1 MDGPMDRPL
10 PSTSCVGI
18 ALSLTIMLI
27 VGCGSDSTVA
37 KHTDEKSPASAPNRF
52 HAPDDVRP
60 MAQLAA
66 HLEISEAH
74 ENIVNNPYAN
84 PKRLPP
90 VAKSK
95 PSDKPTS
102 LESIRFPLKIE
113 KSVQPEQSPQ
123 TEPPA
128 KPAPSMPRKPEELL
142 LEPPTHIHG
151 PKPNIAQSQPAPTKP
166 APSKPA
172 PSKPA
177 PTPPAPAKPVP
188 PQPAPAKSIA
198 AQPDQM
204 RSVLESKPLTA
215 PSQQLEPL
223 AINPPQIEAPRSVP
237 APPAARP
244 TPPAEMPLASS
255 RPELQ
260 LLPEVD
266 DMDLEPPAMRHIPQA
281 PAMPNMLGSSQP
293 TAEPKLPAPK
303 PESASQ
309 TPSKFVSL
317 APPAPQQEITLNPAK
332 QNIVDVADM
341 PLGSHTAAP
350 RSVVMNPNFAPTM
363 QQRAQVDHAMLA
375 VRGRM
380 ASLVDH
386 GLILAQ
392 RGAYYSARA
401 EFIQALRLA
410 TQTLDTAE
418 KTHRHSEALAD
429 AIAALDEAGEF
440 IPAGAQLEGNVDL
453 NLVVDA
459 HRTPVL
465 KGKDL
470 QYETAL
476 TAAQAYFSF
485 AQQRL
490 NVACGGMP
498 ETARALVGLGRI
510 QQYLN
515 NTTGDNRTLVG
526 PRSIALFQT
535 ALAVDGLNYEAANE
549 LGVLL
554 ARYGQLE
561 DAKAA
566 LLQGVKASP
575 RPEIWQNLASVHQTL
590 GEVEMARRASLEA
603 EAAQQFANMNAG
615 LDAVRWVSPEQM
627 AQHGRGDAGLKQSQE
642 EAAVPPVAQ
651 RQRSTS
657 RSTW

>member
-1 MDGPMDRPL
+1 
-10 PSTSCVGI
+10 
-18 ALSLTIMLI
+18 MLMI
-27 VGCGSDSTVA
+27 VGCGRNSKVA
-37 KHTDEKSPASAPNRF
+37 NHTDEKPAASAPNRF
-52 HAPDDVRP
+52 RAPEDIRP

-90 VAKSK
+90 VAKPKS
-95 PSDKPTS
+95 SDKPTS
-102 LESIRFPLKIE
+102 LDSIRFPLKIE
-113 KSVQPEQSPQ
+113 KSKPSEKSPQ
-123 TEPPA
+123 ATPPA
-128 KPAPSMPRKPEELL
+128 NPAPPKPQKPEELL
-142 LEPPTHIHG
+142 LEPPAHI
-151 PKPNIAQSQPAPTKP
+151 PAPK
-166 APSKPA
+166 
-172 PSKPA
+172 
-177 PTPPAPAKPVP
+177 
-188 PQPAPAKSIA
+188 KSIA
-198 AQPDQM
+198 ESKPTPKVPAVVSPPAAKPLVEKPVAKKPEPT
-204 RSVLESKPLTA
+204 RSVLEPSKPIA
-215 PSQQLEPL
+215 PSKQLEPL
-223 AINPPQIEAPRSVP
+223 ALNPPQIEAPRNAP
-237 APPAARP
+237 APQVKLPPPPTKKPVASARP
-244 TPPAEMPLASS
+244 D
-255 RPELQ
+255 LQ
-260 LLPEVD
+260 LLPKVEDELTPVPT
-266 DMDLEPPAMRHIPQA
+266 MRKIPQSPAVPNLVNNSTRKTEMPSIAEQLEPPAGP
-281 PAMPNMLGSSQP
+281 
-293 TAEPKLPAPK
+293 
-303 PESASQ
+303 
-309 TPSKFVSL
+309 PSKFVSL
-317 APPAPQQEITLNPAK
+317 APKAPREESSLNPAK
-332 QNIVDVADM
+332 QDVVDVADM
-341 PLGSHTAAP
+341 PLQSRTGTP
-350 RSVVMNPNFAPTM
+350 RSVLMTPNMVAGPP
-363 QQRAQVDHAMLA
+363 RPAQIDHALLA

-418 KTHRHSEALAD
+418 KSHRHSEALAD

-440 IPAGAQLEGNVDL
+440 IPAGAQLEANVDL
-453 NLVVDA
+453 NLVVDS

-465 KGKDL
+465 KGKNL
-470 QYETAL
+470 EYETAL
-476 TAAQAYFSF
+476 TAAQAYFSY
-485 AQQRL
+485 AQERL

-515 NTTGDNRTLVG
+515 TTTGDNRTLVG

-535 ALAVDGLNYEAANE
+535 ALAVDGSNYEAANE

-561 DAKAA
+561 DAKQA

-590 GEVEMARRASLEA
+590 GEVEMARRASIEA

-627 AQHGRGDAGLKQSQE
+627 AQHGRGDAGLKQSQPQD
-642 EAAVPPVAQ
+642 VGQPVAQ
-651 RQRSTS
+651 RRSPS
-657 RSTW
+657 RSTR

>member
-1 MDGPMDRPL
+1 MDRPL
-10 PSTSCVGI
+10 PSTSRVGI
-18 ALSLTIMLI
+18 ALSLTIMLV
-27 VGCGSDSTVA
+27 VGCGRNSNVA
-37 KHTDEKSPASAPNRF
+37 DQRDEKSPVAAPNRF

-74 ENIVNNPYAN
+74 ENIVNNPYAEA
-84 PKRLPP
+84 KRLPP
-90 VAKSK
+90 VAKPKS
-95 PSDKPTS
+95 SDAKTS
-102 LESIRFPLKIE
+102 LESVRFPLKIE
-113 KSVQPEQSPQ
+113 KSEPSEKSPPA
-123 TEPPA
+123 EPRETPAPA
-128 KPAPSMPRKPEELL
+128 KPRTTEELL
-142 LEPPTHIHG
+142 LEPPAHIPS
-151 PKPNIAQSQPAPTKP
+151 PKQKLAQSDSAPEKP
-166 APSKPA
+166 KASV
-172 PSKPA
+172 
-177 PTPPAPAKPVP
+177 PAKPLSDKP
-188 PQPAPAKSIA
+188 DSDQQAKQKPEPQTPI
-198 AQPDQM
+198 
-204 RSVLESKPLTA
+204 A
-215 PSQQLEPL
+215 PSRQLEPL
-223 AINPPQIEAPRSVP
+223 ALNPPRVEAPKNTPQQMKLPPPPER
-237 APPAARP
+237 APVVSA
-244 TPPAEMPLASS
+244 

-260 LLPEVD
+260 LLPRIEE
-266 DMDLEPPAMRHIPQA
+266 EPASVPAMREIPAA
-281 PAMPNMLGSSQP
+281 PVMPNFLAGAPQK
-293 TAEPKLPAPK
+293 TEEPKPQTKNTELPQGP
-303 PESASQ
+303 
-309 TPSKFVSL
+309 PSKFVSL
-317 APPAPQQEITLNPAK
+317 APNASQEEFSLNPAR
-332 QNIVDVADM
+332 QDQVDASDT
-341 PLGSHTAAP
+341 PLASRTGTPRLVPMRPDLAPAAP
-350 RSVVMNPNFAPTM
+350 
-363 QQRAQVDHAMLA
+363 QRAEVDHALLA

-380 ASLVDH
+380 ATLVDH

-440 IPAGAQLEGNVDL
+440 IPAGAELEANVDL
-453 NLVVDA
+453 QLVVDA

-470 QYETAL
+470 EHETAL

-490 NVACGGMP
+490 SVACGKMP

-526 PRSIALFQT
+526 PRSMALFQT
-535 ALAVDGLNYEAANE
+535 ALLIDQTNFEAANE

-561 DAKAA
+561 DAKQA

-575 RPEIWQNLASVHQTL
+575 RAEIWQNLASVHQSL
-590 GEVEMARRASLEA
+590 GEVEMARRASIEA
-603 EAAQQFANMNAG
+603 EAAQQFANTNAG

-642 EAAVPPVAQ
+642 EPAGQPVAQ
-651 RQRSTS
+651 RHRSPS
-657 RSTW
+657 RSTR

>member
-1 MDGPMDRPL
+1 ML
-10 PSTSCVGI
+10 
-18 ALSLTIMLI
+18 LI
-27 VGCGSDSTVA
+27 VGCGRNSTVA
-37 KHTDEKSPASAPNRF
+37 NRADENSAGAAPNRF
-52 HAPDDVRP
+52 HAPKDIRP

-74 ENIVNNPYAN
+74 ENIVSNPYAS
-84 PKRLPP
+84 PKRLPS
-90 VAKSK
+90 VAKPKST
-95 PSDKPTS
+95 DNPTS

-113 KSVQPEQSPQ
+113 KSEPSEKSLQV
-123 TEPPA
+123 EPPA
-128 KPAPSMPRKPEELL
+128 KPTPSKPREPQELL
-142 LEPPTHIHG
+142 LEPPAHI
-151 PKPNIAQSQPAPTKP
+151 PSPQKKIADTKP
-166 APSKPA
+166 APKQPASTTPA
-172 PSKPA
+172 PVKPI
-177 PTPPAPAKPVP
+177 PGKPV
-188 PQPAPAKSIA
+188 
-198 AQPDQM
+198 AQKPDAG
-204 RSVLESKPLTA
+204 RSVLEPKQPIA
-215 PSQQLEPL
+215 PSRQLEPL
-223 AINPPQIEAPRSVP
+223 AINPPQNKAPASPAAPRVTLP
-237 APPAARP
+237 PPPAK
-244 TPPAEMPLASS
+244 TPLADARS
-255 RPELQ
+255 ELQ
-260 LLPEVD
+260 LLPKVED
-266 DMDLEPPAMRHIPQA
+266 EPVQAPAMREIPQA
-281 PAMPNMLGSSQP
+281 PVMPNFLSSAPQ
-293 TAEPKLPAPK
+293 KLEKKPSVAAPAP
-303 PESASQ
+303 PAG

-317 APPAPQQEITLNPAK
+317 APTTPQEGISLNPAK
-332 QNIVDVADM
+332 QDIRDVADM
-341 PLGSHTAAP
+341 PLPSRTGTP
-350 RSVVMNPNFAPTM
+350 RSVPMTPSFVPTAP
-363 QQRAQVDHAMLA
+363 RPAQVDHALLA

-380 ASLVDH
+380 ATLVDH

-418 KTHRHSEALAD
+418 KSHRHSEALAD

-465 KGKDL
+465 KGKNL
-470 QYETAL
+470 EYETAL

-485 AQQRL
+485 AQERL

-535 ALAVDGLNYEAANE
+535 ALAIDGANYEAANE

-566 LLQGVKASP
+566 LLQGVNASP
-575 RPEIWQNLASVHQTL
+575 RAEIWQNLASVHQSL

-627 AQHGRGDAGLKQSQE
+627 AQHGRGDAGLKQSQPE
-642 EAAVPPVAQ
+642 SAGQPVAQ
-651 RQRSTS
+651 RHRSPARST
-657 RSTW
+657 R

>member
-1 MDGPMDRPL
+1 MDRAL
-10 PSTSCVGI
+10 PSTSYVGI

-27 VGCGSDSTVA
+27 VGCGRSSTVA
-37 KHTDEKSPASAPNRF
+37 KHTDEKSPTSAPNRF

-84 PKRLPP
+84 SKRLPS
-90 VAKSK
+90 VTK
-95 PSDKPTS
+95 PKPADKPTS
-102 LESIRFPLKIE
+102 LDSIRFPLRIE
-113 KSVQPEQSPQ
+113 KSAQPEQSPEVQ
-123 TEPPA
+123 PPVAPAPSTPPKSEDFLLEPPA
-128 KPAPSMPRKPEELL
+128 HVHAPKPSIAQSQPAMPKPAPAPKKPAPSMP
-142 LEPPTHIHG
+142 
-151 PKPNIAQSQPAPTKP
+151 
-166 APSKPA
+166 
-172 PSKPA
+172 
-177 PTPPAPAKPVP
+177 
-188 PQPAPAKSIA
+188 IA
-198 AQPDQM
+198 AQPEKL
-204 RSVLESKPLTA
+204 RSVLEPKPLTA
-215 PSQQLEPL
+215 PSQSLEPL
-223 AINPPQIEAPRSVP
+223 AIQPPQVEAPQPARS
-237 APPAARP
+237 A
-244 TPPAEMPLASS
+244 PPAEMPLASA

-266 DMDLEPPAMRHIPQA
+266 DMQLEPPAMRHIPQA
-281 PAMPNMLGSSQP
+281 PAMPNMMVNSPRETKPQP
-293 TAEPKLPAPK
+293 PVRK
-303 PESASQ
+303 PEPAQQ
-309 TPSKFVSL
+309 TPSQFVSL
-317 APPAPQQEITLNPAK
+317 GPAASGPVVTLNPAP
-332 QNIVDVADM
+332 QEIVDVTNM
-341 PLGSHTAAP
+341 PLESRTAAP
-350 RSVVMNPNFAPTM
+350 RSVVTNPNFVPTM
-363 QQRAQVDHAMLA
+363 QRSPQIDHALLA
-375 VRGRM
+375 VRSRM
-380 ASLVDH
+380 SSLVDH

-410 TQTLDTAE
+410 TQTMDTAE
-418 KTHRHSEALAD
+418 KTHRHSDALAD

-440 IPAGAQLEGNVDL
+440 IPAGAQLEANVDL

-470 QYETAL
+470 QYQTAL
-476 TAAQAYFSF
+476 TAAQAYFVY
-485 AQQRL
+485 AQDRL
-490 NVACGGMP
+490 NVACSGMP

-535 ALAVDGLNYEAANE
+535 ALAVDGSNYEAANE

-575 RPEIWQNLASVHQTL
+575 RPEIWQNLASVHQSL
-590 GEVEMARRASLEA
+590 GEVEMARRATIEA

-627 AQHGRGDAGLKQSQE
+627 AQHGRGDAGLKQSQGE
-642 EAAVPPVAQ
+642 EAVPPLAQ

-657 RSTW
+657 RSTR

>member
-1 MDGPMDRPL
+1 MDQPL
-10 PSTSCVGI
+10 PSTSRVGI
-18 ALSLTIMLI
+18 ALSLTILMI
-27 VGCGSDSTVA
+27 VGCGRNSTVA
-37 KHTDEKSPASAPNRF
+37 NQTDEKSAVAAPKRF

-90 VAKSK
+90 IAKSK
-95 PSDKPTS
+95 TSGKPTA

-113 KSVQPEQSPQ
+113 KSVPPEKSPHG
-123 TEPPA
+123 EPPH
-128 KPAPSMPRKPEELL
+128 KPTPSKPLAPEELL
-142 LEPPTHIHG
+142 LEPPAHIPS
-151 PKPNIAQSQPAPTKP
+151 PKQSIVEDRPAPKKP
-166 APSKPA
+166 EVAM
-172 PSKPA
+172 
-177 PTPPAPAKPVP
+177 PAPAKPMAAKPVTGNN
-188 PQPAPAKSIA
+188 QNAPVAPV
-198 AQPDQM
+198 QQ
-204 RSVLESKPLTA
+204 KPVA
-215 PSQQLEPL
+215 PSRQLTPL
-223 AINPPQIEAPRSVP
+223 ALNPPPIESPRKAAAPQTSLPEVK
-237 APPAARP
+237 PPP
-244 TPPAEMPLASS
+244 VKSPPVKSPPVKTPLASQL
-255 RPELQ
+255 PELQ
-260 LLPEVD
+260 LLPKVEDNPIKV
-266 DMDLEPPAMRHIPQA
+266 PAMREIPQS
-281 PAMPNMLGSSQP
+281 PVMPNFLAKSPQP
-293 TAEPKLPAPK
+293 TQAKPSVKHVAQPAGP
-303 PESASQ
+303 S
-309 TPSKFVSL
+309 SKFVSL
-317 APPAPQQEITLNPAK
+317 GPAAPQQEFSLNPAK
-332 QNIVDVADM
+332 QNIADTADM
-341 PLGSHTAAP
+341 PLQSRTGTP
-350 RSVVMNPNFAPTM
+350 RSVPMTPNFVPATPG
-363 QQRAQVDHAMLA
+363 QAQIDHALLA

-380 ASLVDH
+380 ATLVDH

-418 KTHRHSEALAD
+418 KTHRHSEALAE

-440 IPAGAQLEGNVDL
+440 IPTGAQLEANVDL
-453 NLVVDA
+453 QLVVDA

-470 QYETAL
+470 NHETAL

-485 AQQRL
+485 AQDRM

-535 ALAVDGLNYEAANE
+535 ALAIDGSNYEAANE

-561 DAKAA
+561 DAKQA
-566 LLQGVKASP
+566 LLQGVKSSP
-575 RPEIWQNLASVHQTL
+575 RAEIWQNLASVHNSL
-590 GEVEMARRASLEA
+590 GEVEMARRATLEA
-603 EAAQQFANMNAG
+603 EAAVQFANMNAG

-627 AQHGRGDAGLKQSQE
+627 AQHGRGDTGLKQSPPEQ
-642 EAAVPPVAQ
+642 ASQPVAQ
-651 RQRSTS
+651 RHRSPS
-657 RSTW
+657 RSTR

>member
-1 MDGPMDRPL
+1 
-10 PSTSCVGI
+10 
-18 ALSLTIMLI
+18 MLMI
-27 VGCGSDSTVA
+27 VGCGRNSKVA
-37 KHTDEKSPASAPNRF
+37 SHNGETPAASAPNRF
-52 HAPDDVRP
+52 HAPEDVRP

-74 ENIVNNPYAN
+74 ENIVSNPYAH

-95 PSDKPTS
+95 SSDTPTA
-102 LESIRFPLKIE
+102 LETIRFPLKIE
-113 KSVQPEQSPQ
+113 KSEPSEKSLPA
-123 TEPPA
+123 EPPA
-128 KPAPSMPRKPEELL
+128 QPAPSKPRMPEELL
-142 LEPPTHIHG
+142 LEPPAHIPA
-151 PKPNIAQSQPAPTKP
+151 PKQNIAE
-166 APSKPA
+166 SKPA
-172 PSKPA
+172 AVKP
-177 PTPPAPAKPVP
+177 PVTPPAPAKPLAEKPISTKPV
-188 PQPAPAKSIA
+188 AEPAK
-198 AQPDQM
+198 P
-204 RSVLESKPLTA
+204 VA
-215 PSQQLEPL
+215 PSRQLEPL
-223 AINPPQIEAPRSVP
+223 ALNPPQLEAPQKAP
-237 APPAARP
+237 APQVQL
-244 TPPAEMPLASS
+244 PPPPMKSVLVNKQ
-255 RPELQ
+255 PELQ
-260 LLPEVD
+260 LLPKVED
-266 DMDLEPPAMRHIPQA
+266 EPIQAPQAMREIPRA
-281 PAMPNMLGSSQP
+281 PAMHNFTDNAPKK
-293 TAEPKLPAPK
+293 AEKPAAAEKRTPAPG
-303 PESASQ
+303 P
-309 TPSKFVSL
+309 PSKFVSL
-317 APPAPQQEITLNPAK
+317 EPVAPAVEASLNPAK
-332 QNIVDVADM
+332 QPIVDIANM
-341 PLGSHTAAP
+341 PLPSRTVEP
-350 RSVVMNPNFAPTM
+350 RSVPLTPEFVPTAP
-363 QQRAQVDHAMLA
+363 RPAQVDHALLA

-418 KTHRHSEALAD
+418 KSHRHSEALAD

-440 IPAGAQLEGNVDL
+440 IPAGAQLEANVDL

-465 KGKDL
+465 KGKNL
-470 QYETAL
+470 EHETAL

-535 ALAVDGLNYEAANE
+535 ALAIDGSNYEAANE

-561 DAKAA
+561 DAKQA

-590 GEVEMARRASLEA
+590 GETEMARRASLEA
-603 EAAQQFANMNAG
+603 EAAQQYANMNAG

-627 AQHGRGDAGLKQSQE
+627 AQHGRADAGLKQSQPE
-642 EAAVPPVAQ
+642 EVGQPVAQ
-651 RQRSTS
+651 RHRSPS
-657 RSTW
+657 RSTR